1 MKTKIVYIITSLLTV
16 QLSTSQVLY
25 NENFDNYPIG
35 NIGSDVTGV
44 TPGIG
49 GWYIKSINGPFLG
62 VVTPPLAIDY
72 QIVTQVNKGNIAQIA
87 GMYNQGEWQRFLF
100 RTDLNTYWKNRTVG
114 NNILKMSFEIF
125 TGDDGDG
132 IDTSF
137 NMQLLSKE
145 GALLTYTYSVYNSL
159 IGGLVNSNR
168 NDFNI
173 KVVPSFVLNGKTLK
187 LPVDSWVTL
196 ECYIDY
202 TNSKIY
208 FSIPSLNYTIV
219 QNVKYALQL
228 ADSEYDDS
236 PVELRFY
243 LTKRN
248 LSSSAFAYSPKIDNI
263 NISAQNTAPTVTVS
277 VNEVL
282 SNSFNLYPNPANNVV
297 NITNNQ
303 NMFVKE
309 VAVYDVTGKLIN
321 TQSFNEQAEILLN
334 VEHLASG
341 TYLLHLQTNEGTAVK
356 KLVKK

>member
-1 MKTKIVYIITSLLTV
+1 
-16 QLSTSQVLY
+16 
-25 NENFDNYPIG
+25 
-35 NIGSDVTGV
+35 
-44 TPGIG
+44 
-49 GWYIKSINGPFLG
+49 
-62 VVTPPLAIDY
+62 
-72 QIVTQVNKGNIAQIA
+72 
-87 GMYNQGEWQRFLF
+87 
-100 RTDLNTYWKNRTVG
+100 
-114 NNILKMSFEIF
+114 
-125 TGDDGDG
+125 
-132 IDTSF
+132 
-137 NMQLLSKE
+137 
-145 GALLTYTYSVYNSL
+145 
-159 IGGLVNSNR
+159 
-168 NDFNI
+168 DFNI

-282 SNSFNLYPNPANNVV
+282 RNSFNLYPSAATDVV
-297 NITNNQ
+297 NITNILCR
-303 NMFVKE
+303 FVKE
-309 VAVYDVTGKLIN
+309 
-321 TQSFNEQAEILLN
+321 FN
-334 VEHLASG
+334 VDD
-341 TYLLHLQTNEGTAVK
+341 TT
-356 KLVKK
+356 